1 MFPDININYIVI
13 VVLII
18 VIIFIFYNINSLSIN
33 TFIRDKTET
42 KSEIKF
48 LNDKKYKVNTITD
61 LLKFNSRD
69 NPKNIALC
77 MKKDNVWEEINYK
90 KYYNMT
96 KNFAESINYF
106 LGPNVNVGIIG
117 FNSPGWFYGHLGT
130 MINGGISIGMYTTLS
145 PDGCEYI
152 IKDANI
158 ELLLVEDSKQLEKF
172 INLNI
177 PSVKAIIYYSPIKE
191 DLINKFSVPV
201 LGMTNFM
208 TKRGKKLPII
218 NSNDIATI
226 IYTSGT
232 TSNPKG
238 VSITHKNIM
247 SNIKNVSKFLK
258 DFSNIK
264 LVIGERFV
272 SYLPLNHIAAQM
284 MDIYM
289 PIALVGT
296 VWFADNNALKNSLV
310 TTLKD
315 CYPTIFMG
323 VPRIWEKIKEQ
334 IEKELSNH
342 FAGDIYKYFASG
354 NIIKNIGLDH
364 CKLCV
369 SGAGVLPNSVADF
382 FESIGITLYDLYGM
396 SETTGI
402 ISMSCPNRYKKGSVG
417 KPLMRV
423 MIDKDKE
430 ILVKGDNLFSG
441 YYGKKNLTKESMKN
455 GWFKTGDLGFIDND
469 GYLFIIGRKKEL
481 IVTSGGENIA
491 PVLIEDKIINELKIF
506 DYVVVI
512 GDKKKFLSVILVPK
526 IEKGKL
532 ISDFL
537 DIDDNLKDIDEINN
551 SEYLNNYISNK
562 INIVNNNAISNAN
575 KIQKWYIVPHKFAI
589 GNELTPTLKL
599 KRSFISEKYKK
610 QINQLYESND

>member
-1 MFPDININYIVI
+1 
-13 VVLII
+13 
-18 VIIFIFYNINSLSIN
+18 
-33 TFIRDKTET
+33 
-42 KSEIKF
+42 
-48 LNDKKYKVNTITD
+48 
-61 LLKFNSRD
+61 
-69 NPKNIALC
+69 
-77 MKKDNVWEEINYK
+77 
-90 KYYNMT
+90 
-96 KNFAESINYF
+96 
-106 LGPNVNVGIIG
+106 
-117 FNSPGWFYGHLGT
+117 
-130 MINGGISIGMYTTLS
+130 
-145 PDGCEYI
+145 
-152 IKDANI
+152 
-158 ELLLVEDSKQLEKF
+158 
-172 INLNI
+172 
-177 PSVKAIIYYSPIKE
+177 
-191 DLINKFSVPV
+191 
-201 LGMTNFM
+201 
-208 TKRGKKLPII
+208 
-218 NSNDIATI
+218 
-226 IYTSGT
+226 
-232 TSNPKG
+232 
-238 VSITHKNIM
+238 M

-315 CYPTIFMG
+315 CSPTIFMG

-430 ILVKGDNLFSG
+430 ILVKGNNLFSG
-441 YYGKKNLTKESMKN
+441 YYGKKKLTKESMKN

-491 PVLIEDKIINELKIF
+491 PVLIEDKIINETGDTYISLKGIEKMLRY
-506 DYVVVI
+506 DDINKKIINGIIKYDNHDIVVI
-512 GDKKKFLSVILVPK
+512 VDENGTAWFYGRQICKMLGYKNTTDVICNLTSNNKKYYNDIKNYSQYKHNIQDHAVFINEFALCK
-526 IEKGKL
+526 IALTTRMPGGEKLYKW
-532 ISDFL
+532 ITNEFS
-537 DIDDNLKDIDEINN
+537 
-551 SEYLNNYISNK
+551 S
-562 INIVNNNAISNAN
+562 
-575 KIQKWYIVPHKFAI
+575 KIQKHK
-589 GNELTPTLKL
+589 KL
-599 KRSFISEKYKK
+599 KSVVGVLNAENKPTIDNSDDSDSCDDILCKEECIMIPKK
-610 QINQLYESND
+610 SLFS